1 MQIGIL
7 GGAFDPIHIGHV
19 QMARAALAQGGVD
32 EVWFMP
38 SYKAPLKAGEA
49 TFDAETRVAMIAATV
64 KHEDHMYVSRMEI
77 DRGATSYTI
86 DTVRQLREHYPN
98 DTFSWIIGADRVND
112 LLQWKS
118 IDELAQQMTLIAVH
132 RPSYDLNYDAL
143 PAHIRAQI
151 HVIQMELIDVS
162 STEIRR
168 RLAIGESIQA
178 FVPREVLPHMHP
190 KQPWTIEAIAAHVQ
204 MRMPEKR
211 WAHTQGVIAESIR
224 LAKRYGA
231 DPAKAELA
239 ATLHDVAKYW
249 AIEEQRYLLIREQI
263 GLDELA
269 FEKALMHA
277 VIGAWVAEH
286 EYGITD
292 QEVLDAIRYH
302 TSGRTAMTVLDK
314 VVCLADYIEPGRD
327 FPGVDAIRALAE
339 ADLNAALVAGFN
351 STIGFLIETN
361 KRIFPLTLEARNG
374 LLAEMEQARE

>member
-1 MQIGIL
+1 
-7 GGAFDPIHIGHV
+7 
-19 QMARAALAQGGVD
+19 
-32 EVWFMP
+32 
-38 SYKAPLKAGEA
+38 
-49 TFDAETRVAMIAATV
+49 
-64 KHEDHMYVSRMEI
+64 
-77 DRGATSYTI
+77 
-86 DTVRQLREHYPN
+86 
-98 DTFSWIIGADRVND
+98 
-112 LLQWKS
+112 
-118 IDELAQQMTLIAVH
+118 
-132 RPSYDLNYDAL
+132 
-143 PAHIRAQI
+143 
-151 HVIQMELIDVS
+151 
-162 STEIRR
+162 
-168 RLAIGESIQA
+168 
-178 FVPREVLPHMHP
+178 MHP

-204 MRMPEKR
+204 KRMPEKR

-249 AIEEQRYLLIREQI
+249 AIEEQRRLLIREQI

-302 TSGRTAMTVLDK
+302 TSGRAAMTVLDK

-327 FPGVDAIRALAE
+327 FPGVEAIRALADE
-339 ADLNAALVAGFN
+339 NLNAALVAGFN
-351 STIGFLIETN
+351 STIAFLIETN
-361 KRIFPLTLEARNG
+361 KRIFPRTLEARNG